1 MTDELYRRC
10 PDCLDSDPGAPCPTC
25 GGERYVPAPPEQPDI
40 AVRFASTP

>member
-10 PDCLDSDPGAPCPTC
+10 PDCLDSDPAPRARRA
-25 GGERYVPAPPEQPDI
+25 GESGTSRCLQSSPDI